1 MDFEFT
7 VPPTGISTGG
17 ATAGRY
23 GYKVKITLPHANAV
37 MTASEQCT
45 RRDFVAAF
53 LRDATIEMSNPIDP
67 GTSFR
72 TGEGTPFCIG
82 FALPMFGSQTTIE
95 PYMDNGALKL
105 RTAFSESVGFIVDS
119 FSADCVFDEI
129 EAEPYEGCV
138 EFLVQ
143 AFYWTV
149 GDFDFDDVVDS
160 VILAEDPVSL
170 MPPASWAPSFD
181 LVATQVN
188 AYGGRL
194 YRGASGIELSISNVS
209 TKHSATVGSKSISFD
224 GASSTGDSL
233 SVSSIST
240 AGTLVATATV
250 TDSRGMES
258 TRSIAIDVYD
268 HANPVISNAA
278 VTRCDAD
285 GTPNEEGSC
294 AKVSLDVTAVT
305 DIPDT
310 QLSECAEVRV
320 RARGATSWDTAEP
333 LSLLGD
339 QSQGHSYEGVVRATG
354 DGGEPIAFDGE
365 TQYDVLVT
373 VGDTRG
379 GSSSVSLYVLKSFV
393 TMDFLAGGHGIAFG
407 KTSTSE
413 GFHCAMASTFDPPIP
428 NDSLDAAPTVHV
440 HDGSGIA
447 DGTISWGK
455 LASALQ
461 TVLTDSKF
469 NSRSMSSD
477 LNALM
482 PGVDLWEP
490 STKNIPVASTWGI
503 VVTFANGTNPE
514 SSGLWRR
521 QIAMD
526 TSGRMFQRQCI
537 NQKVSANTGWSS
549 WYQIWTGQGA
559 VPVSGGGTGSTSA
572 AGARTN
578 LGAAASGHTHELTVL
593 GGTSNTSFTNVCA
606 LGSYTWYVIAAMV
619 KDTKRV
625 LATAVLPKAY
635 LEACTSSSNPCGPA
649 YGGEPSIY
657 TAAVYVSGGRIY
669 MKVGNATWCRGEIW
683 GVK

>member
-1 MDFEFT
+1 MDFEFS

-23 GYKVKITLPHANAV
+23 GYKVKITLPHASAV
-37 MTASEQCT
+37 MTAIEQCT
-45 RRDFVAAF
+45 RHDFVATL
-53 LRDATIEMSNPIDP
+53 LRDATIEMSNPVDP

-72 TGEGTPFCIG
+72 TGDCTPFTFDIFSYTLG
-82 FALPMFGSQTTIE
+82 FGSQTTIE
-95 PYMDNGALKL
+95 PYMDNGVLKL
-105 RTAFSESVGFIVDS
+105 REAFSQSAGYIVDS

-129 EAEPYEGCV
+129 EAEPDGECV
-138 EFLVQ
+138 EFR
-143 AFYWTV
+143 ARAYYWTV
-149 GDFDFDDVVDS
+149 SDFDFDDVVDS
-160 VILAEDPVSL
+160 VILVEDPVSL
-170 MPPASWAPSFD
+170 MPPQSWAPSFD
-181 LVATQVN
+181 LVATPVN

-294 AKVSLDVTAVT
+294 AKVSLDAAAVT
-305 DIPDT
+305 DIPDA
-310 QLSECAEVRV
+310 QLSECAGVLV
-320 RARGATSWDTAEP
+320 RARGATSWGTAAP
-333 LSLLGD
+333 LSLLDD
-339 QSQGHSYEGVVRATG
+339 QSQGHSYEGVVRVVG

-365 TQYDVLVT
+365 TQYDLMVT

-379 GSSSVSLYVLKSFV
+379 GSSSVSLSVLKSFV

-407 KTSTSE
+407 KTAIDE
-413 GFHCAMASTFDPPIP
+413 GFSCAMAAAFTGGVTSDPPIP
-428 NDSLDAAPTVHV
+428 NDSLDAAPKSHTHTAG
-440 HDGSGIA
+440 DITSGTLPVDRGGTGKTALVGTSSLLRDMFDTSLTSA
-447 DGTISWGK
+447 DY
-455 LASALQ
+455 
-461 TVLTDSKF
+461 
-469 NSRSMSSD
+469 
-477 LNALM
+477 
-482 PGVDLWEP
+482 
-490 STKNIPVASTWGI
+490 IPVFTSNWEDGGYMTAQNLRNKMGLGNTTGALP
-503 VVTFANGTNPE
+503 VAN
-514 SSGLWRR
+514 
-521 QIAMD
+521 
-526 TSGRMFQRQCI
+526 
-537 NQKVSANTGWSS
+537 
-549 WYQIWTGQGA
+549 
-559 VPVSGGGTGSTSA
+559 GGTGSTTA

-578 LGAAASGHTHELTVL
+578 LGAAASGHTHAITVL
-593 GGTSNTSFTNVCA
+593 GGTSNTSYTNVCA